1 MAYGYRRPKRRGYVR
16 KQRFFNRRPY
26 GGGGRNYGYA
36 PRTDSRPRADINV
49 SIGRARLW
57 IWNNTD
63 REIIIRPGEA
73 LTIRIV
79 SEAETRFGHSIRGYI
94 VQEAGP
100 GPVESGPEERWED
113 WI

>member
-1 MAYGYRRPKRRGYVR
+1 MAYRRPIRPRRRFGK

-26 GGGGRNYGYA
+26 GGGGRGYEYA
-36 PRTDSRPRADINV
+36 PRTDSRLRADINV

-94 VQEAGP
+94 LQEAGP